1 MWSGTFLHHWP
12 LRTAVQIRDVA
23 SETKTPLKMF
33 CCEMQC
39 VMCSHSHLA
48 VCGGGS
54 LHCMWMALSSCRGLW
69 WVGGRLALG
78 RGVFLFPLRPQ
89 QVPVELAWL
98 DTEGLR
104 DGKVCSAVSMQF
116 CSYICSSTNSWAWSG
131 GQTRGGFEWM
141 GRDWCGGKEQSVVSV
156 LVFTN
161 KYMKRDMQCSIQTA
175 TYTLLVQN

>member
-1 MWSGTFLHHWP
+1 MLWIISSGWRINLLHYAFL
-12 LRTAVQIRDVA
+12 
-23 SETKTPLKMF
+23 
-33 CCEMQC
+33 C

-54 LHCMWMALSSCRGLW
+54 LHCMWMALSSCRGPW

-104 DGKVCSAVSMQF
+104 DGKVCSTVSMQF
-116 CSYICSSTNSWAWSG
+116 CSYICSSTNSWAWIG
-131 GQTRGGFEWM
+131 GQTRGGFEWT
-141 GRDWCGGKEQSVVSV
+141 GRDWCRGGGQGGNNQWCQIWFLQINTPKEICNVP
-156 LVFTN
+156 
-161 KYMKRDMQCSIQTA
+161 A
-175 TYTLLVQN
+175 GLLLTHF